1 MENLGKSLSSASKI
15 EVVHYG
21 FHVVLFRKNVVF
33 LLWAFAHTC
42 MKAGT
47 GIYDR
52 DDVSVT
58 IARPARS
65 KN

>member
-1 MENLGKSLSSASKI
+1 MESLVKSLSSASKI
-15 EVVHYG
+15 EVGHYG
-21 FHVVLFRKNVVF
+21 FHVVLFRKYVGFFSIGFCSHV
-33 LLWAFAHTC
+33 
-42 MKAGT
+42 KAGR

-52 DDVSVT
+52 DDVSLT

>member
-1 MENLGKSLSSASKI
+1 
-15 EVVHYG
+15 
-21 FHVVLFRKNVVF
+21 
-33 LLWAFAHTC
+33 

-47 GIYDR
+47 GIYDC

-65 KN
+65 KNSDTRKPESGIVLTSAVT